1 MNAFREFFK
10 SVGMTSQGENNV
22 EQAAVDS
29 TGGSVEVGVKKEEA
43 PKVTGK
49 IIKVS
54 EDGWGFIISQEI
66 KFTRIFFHWTSLVH
80 DTLKF
85 PELKR
90 GMQVEFVPVDK
101 GDRGFHAIKVKVV
114 EPAAH

>member
-1 MNAFREFFK
+1 MNAFREFFQRAGVVNSGDK
-10 SVGMTSQGENNV
+10 ERENGMEVQTNEV
-22 EQAAVDS
+22 AEKAPEAA
-29 TGGSVEVGVKKEEA
+29 KI
-43 PKVTGK
+43 TGK

-54 EDGWGFIISQEI
+54 EEGWGFIISQDI

-101 GDRGFHAIKVKVV
+101 GERGYHAIKVKVV
-114 EPAAH
+114 GNETH